1 MQAQTM
7 QAQPRYADQANGEIP
22 VAQYIPYSSHVTP
35 DVVKSRNGDYLR
47 IWKVG
52 GISFEAVDPSDILTR
67 HNGFNQFVRSLA
79 GGNFAVW
86 THKLRRKVSD
96 TLDGQYDNTFCQELN
111 DRYTNSFAGYRMM
124 ANELYLT
131 VIYRPQKSKAGSFF
145 AGLGVAFKR
154 LFGVKTSAN
163 RDLERLAYE
172 QDRAIEALNDVAY
185 QVEQSLKK
193 FDLEAL
199 SVYTHNN
206 IKFSKPLEFLGY
218 LVNGVWERVPVRD
231 TPINETLGTS
241 RLFFGGE
248 KMEIR
253 APSST
258 RFGALLDL
266 KDYPEF
272 SEPGVL
278 NPILYDDY
286 EYIESQSFAIL
297 NKSAAKAVL
306 ERQRN
311 QLIAAEDSGTSQ
323 IAAMDEAMNQLING
337 TFVMGEYHYSLA
349 IFGED
354 GEQVSRNVAKARAAL
369 QDQGFQTALIDV
381 VSDAAWFAQLP
392 CNWRY
397 RPREATISSRN
408 FCGLSC
414 FHNFSTG
421 KRDGNPWGDAVTILK
436 TPSGQPFYFNF
447 HVTPEEE
454 DSEDKKAPANTMIIG
469 ETGAG
474 KTVLELFLL
483 AQAMKFGLTGVVF
496 DKDRGAEIAVR
507 AMGGKYFAFK
517 RGEPTGLNPFSL
529 DPTPRNVLF
538 WESLVKKLVDNGS
551 GILSATEELA
561 ITNAVRIV
569 AGMPKSIRRL
579 SAVRQNLPKV
589 GDNNLNLRLA
599 KWCKAGGQSGE
610 APGKLGWLLDNTTD
624 EIDLT
629 THKLYGFDDTE
640 FLDDKEL
647 CIPVTMYL
655 LYRTEEMIDGRRFC
669 YVMAEFWKR
678 LSDEVFADFA
688 KNKQK
693 TIRKQNGFGIFD
705 TQSPADTLDHP
716 IARTMVEQSVT
727 LIFLPNPRADKGD
740 YVDGFK
746 VSEAEFNIVK
756 NLGENS
762 RMFLIKQGHQS
773 AIARLDLSGGQFD
786 DVLNVLSGST
796 DNVELLEQVRADVGD
811 DPSVWLPVFHERVAL
826 RRSIGRERRIAA

>member
-1 MQAQTM
+1 MVRAVAVQLALPATRSNDFIAQF
-7 QAQPRYADQANGEIP
+7 
-22 VAQYIPYSSHVTP
+22 
-35 DVVKSRNGDYLR
+35 LR
-47 IWKVG
+47 SI
-52 GISFEAVDPSDILTR
+52 
-67 HNGFNQFVRSLA
+67 
-79 GGNFAVW
+79 
-86 THKLRRKVSD
+86 
-96 TLDGQYDNTFCQELN
+96 
-111 DRYTNSFAGYRMM
+111 
-124 ANELYLT
+124 
-131 VIYRPQKSKAGSFF
+131 
-145 AGLGVAFKR
+145 
-154 LFGVKTSAN
+154 
-163 RDLERLAYE
+163 
-172 QDRAIEALNDVAY
+172 
-185 QVEQSLKK
+185 
-193 FDLEAL
+193 
-199 SVYTHNN
+199 
-206 IKFSKPLEFLGY
+206 
-218 LVNGVWERVPVRD
+218 
-231 TPINETLGTS
+231 
-241 RLFFGGE
+241 
-248 KMEIR
+248 
-253 APSST
+253 
-258 RFGALLDL
+258 
-266 KDYPEF
+266 
-272 SEPGVL
+272 
-278 NPILYDDY
+278 
-286 EYIESQSFAIL
+286 
-297 NKSAAKAVL
+297 
-306 ERQRN
+306 
-311 QLIAAEDSGTSQ
+311 
-323 IAAMDEAMNQLING
+323 
-337 TFVMGEYHYSLA
+337 
-349 IFGED
+349 
-354 GEQVSRNVAKARAAL
+354 
-369 QDQGFQTALIDV
+369 
-381 VSDAAWFAQLP
+381 
-392 CNWRY
+392 
-397 RPREATISSRN
+397 
-408 FCGLSC
+408 
-414 FHNFSTG
+414 STG

-538 WESLVKKLVDNGS
+538 WESLVKKLVDNGT
-551 GILSATEELA
+551 GILTATEEHA
-561 ITNAVRIV
+561 ITLAVRTV

-589 GDNNLNLRLA
+589 GENSLNLRLA
-599 KWCKAGGQSGE
+599 KWCKGGGNDQ
-610 APGKLGWLLDNTTD
+610 PGKLGWLLDNTTD

-727 LIFLPNPRADKGD
+727 LIFLPNPRADRGD